1 VPIWKKE
8 VFADGEVWVE
18 GEGGPQIPQST

>member
-1 VPIWKKE
+1 

-18 GEGGPQIPQST
+18 GEGGKQTFEETRDG